1 MSVEPFH
8 LDRYLDEQVCRFN
21 NRGGKKL
28 ENRVSDAER
37 FTLAM
42 SRINGKRLTYAKL
55 TGKQVDSL
63 HHSGGRDADRG
74 RTLLARIF
82 AGLSAAFRL
91 WLCRSLFLWD
101 GERIPHRVLELFP
114 CFRPFVVFCF
124 PFRHAQIMRLLL
136 VAVFLLSWQASPPTN
151 KRVSQ
156 HKQSQVTEQK
166 RDTWHRLAEC
176 SISKC

>member
-1 MSVEPFH
+1 MKSPLQFEFHRQRIEPYASGRVELNNCPYVSVEPFH
-8 LDRYLDEQVCRFN
+8 GDCYLDEQVFRFN

-28 ENRVSDAER
+28 ENRVSDADR

-82 AGLSAAFRL
+82 AGFSAAFRL

-101 GERIPHRVLELFP
+101 GERVPHGVLELFP

-124 PFRHAQIMRLLL
+124 
-136 VAVFLLSWQASPPTN
+136 
-151 KRVSQ
+151 RVSPC
-156 HKQSQVTEQK
+156 ENY
-166 RDTWHRLAEC
+166 APPIGC
-176 SISKC
+176 SVPVIVASLPTYQ